1 MGLQA
6 VEDSEPLLKR
16 MLAAANAPILIG
28 AQTVE
33 IAASIGVAF
42 YPEHGHEV
50 DGLISKADQAM
61 YLSKRPAVTVWR
73 FVRRGLFPS
82 IAKPDG
88 GADGSFATGHDAVV
102 AGAEQ

>member
-1 MGLQA
+1 M
-6 VEDSEPLLKR
+6 EDSEPLLKR

-42 YPEHGHEV
+42 YPEHGQEI

-61 YLSKRPAVTVWR
+61 YLSKKAGGNRWR
-73 FVRRGLFPS
+73 FVRRGLFRS

-88 GADGSFATGHDAVV
+88 GADGAFAAGHDAVV